1 MVMKINLFN
10 YTITIK
16 KKKRKQAKKS
26 YGKFGE
32 HAPVAPDGYRHRW
45 LRQETIKAGAVAP
58 DGYLHRWIRQEGI
71 KASHIKKS
79 VFKLVKAKEYK
90 QSFPTVEKGRFKGCI
105 GLGGLIL
112 ARIPEEMVE
121 ARTV

>member
-1 MVMKINLFN
+1 MKINLFN

-26 YGKFGE
+26 YGKFGL
-32 HAPVAPDGYRHRW
+32 HAP
-45 LRQETIKAGAVAP
+45 VAP

-79 VFKLVKAKEYK
+79 SINLVKAREYK
-90 QSFPTVEKGRFKGCI
+90 QSFPTVEEGRFKGCI

-112 ARIPEEMVE
+112 ARIHERFV
-121 ARTV
+121 R